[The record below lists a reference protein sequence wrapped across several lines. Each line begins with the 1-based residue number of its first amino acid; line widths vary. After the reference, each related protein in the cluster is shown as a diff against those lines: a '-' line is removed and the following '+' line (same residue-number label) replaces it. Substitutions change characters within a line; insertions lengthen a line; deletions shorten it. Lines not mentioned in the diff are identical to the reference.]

1 MLVLLVL
8 FQFTPLREGLP
19 IEAFF
24 SLHGMYFNSRPC
36 ERGFEKKQNPFK
48 ESVISIHAPARGAS
62 LVNQGVEEDYL
73 FQFTPLREGLL
84 LCAKRMSN
92 GCYFNSRPYERGF
105 AVFLS
110 DFASIS
116 VFQFMPLREG
126 LQCIFVHWKETII
139 SIHAPARGA
148 SFVIRFKL
156 PVYSFQFTPLREG
169 LPIMM

>member
-1 MLVLLVL
+1 MFAVRLSKCHV
-8 FQFTPLREGLP
+8 
-19 IEAFF
+19 
-24 SLHGMYFNSRPC
+24 
-36 ERGFEKKQNPFK
+36 
-48 ESVISIHAPARGAS
+48 
-62 LVNQGVEEDYL
+62 
-73 FQFTPLREGLL
+73 QFTPLREGLL

-148 SFVIRFKL
+148 SICVGALPCVFQFQFTPLREGLPWRFQSHPRPHKISIHAPARGASFVIRFKL